1 MRRGF
6 SAPRAMGAALAAC
19 VFLGAAFSSAAS
31 LFNTIAITSRLER
44 LDGRL
49 DDFNAS
55 LRAES
60 ASVSGRIGELSTALE
75 KTIAEEGAS
84 GRAGVRRQAALVE
97 ARLSR
102 ALEGRDELLSEL
114 SLKIDR
120 LRREPELSK
129 IDAVVK
135 EDRSE
140 SLLMRDISL
149 ARALEEA
156 ERCFAAGRYADA
168 ASRYAVVADALPGDL
183 RLRQRRAVSLFRA
196 NPADSSNYG
205 LIEGELRNPAAGG
218 SPEAL
223 DALASIAI
231 ERQEWSNALDSL
243 DRLIAIEPG
252 NAKVLKKAG
261 DCALYAGEGGRALA
275 YFDKACA
282 AEPSDR
288 EAARSR
294 EKARASVSPEKSR

>member
-6 SAPRAMGAALAAC
+6 SAPRAIGAALAAC
-19 VFLGAAFSSAAS
+19 VFFGAASSSVAS
-31 LFNTIAITSRLER
+31 LFTTIAIASRLEL

-49 DDFNAS
+49 SDLDAS

-60 ASVSGRIGELSTALE
+60 AVVSERIEEFAKTLGRD
-75 KTIAEEGAS
+75 IAEEGAS
-84 GRAGVRRQAALVE
+84 GRAGLSRRAALVE

-102 ALEGRDELLSEL
+102 ALEGRDALLSEI

-120 LRREPELSK
+120 LGREPELSR

-135 EDRSE
+135 DGRSE
-140 SLLMRDISL
+140 GMLMRDISL

-168 ASRYAVVADALPGDL
+168 AARYAVVAEALPGDP
-183 RLRQRRAVSLFRA
+183 RLRQRRAVSMFRA

-205 LIEGELRNPAAGG
+205 FIEGELRNPAAGE
-218 SPEAL
+218 SAEAL
-223 DALASIAI
+223 DVLASIAI
-231 ERQEWSNALDSL
+231 ERQEWAKALDYL
-243 DRLIAIEPG
+243 DTLIGIEPR
-252 NAKVLKKAG
+252 NAKVLKEAG
-261 DCALYAGEGGRALA
+261 DCASYAGEVGRALA
-275 YFDKACA
+275 YFERACA
-282 AEPSDR
+282 ADPSDH
-288 EAARSR
+288 EAAGSR